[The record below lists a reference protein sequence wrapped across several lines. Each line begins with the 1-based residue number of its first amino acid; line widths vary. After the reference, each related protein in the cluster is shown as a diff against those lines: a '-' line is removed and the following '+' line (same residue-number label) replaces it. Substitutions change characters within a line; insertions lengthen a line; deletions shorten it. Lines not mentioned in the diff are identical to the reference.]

1 MSVSDFWDSTYRDIG
16 NFLNGAKKKESD
28 RLRWMRW
35 QTAAL
40 LQVHV
45 GKGKKLKPTDLFTL
59 DDEKPGGKKG
69 RVDEEK
75 QREIMEKMDAYMAK
89 KFGGG

>member
-1 MSVSDFWDSTYRDIG
+1 MAVSEFWAATMRDVDAVMTG
-16 NFLNGAKKKESD
+16 YANRQTD

-35 QTAAL
+35 QTSAL

-59 DDEKPGGKKG
+59 DDEKPGGKKSK
-69 RVDEEK
+69 VDEEK
-75 QREIMEKMDAYMAK
+75 QRETIEKMDAYMAK

>member
-1 MSVSDFWDSTYRDIG
+1 MAVSEFWAATLRDIDAVMEG
-16 NFLNGAKKKESD
+16 HARQETE

-40 LQVHV
+40 LQAHV
-45 GKGKKLKPTDLFTL
+45 GKGKKLKPTDLFKL
-59 DDEKPGGKKG
+59 DDEKPAGGK
-69 RVDEEK
+69 VDEEK

-89 KFGGG
+89 KYGGG